1 MLQVTRESLVCTE
14 PDATLAAMRG
24 HFDEHHAVHLP
35 RFLHPALLAFIQRSL
50 RTARFDD
57 RVDEEIA
64 REQCMADNAT
74 LAMLWLL
81 MNDARLFDV
90 IGRITGCAPLEYFSG
105 RVYLMRADADHYDR
119 WHSDMSYGRRI
130 GMSVNLSE
138 GEFQGGAF
146 ELRRADAESAQWSIA
161 NTGPGDAILFRIDH
175 NLRHRVTAV
184 VGRVPRVAYAGWFQG
199 GPGLLSLL
207 KDAAHT
213 AGTSAESQYT
223 DPSTT

>member
-14 PDATLAAMRG
+14 AAPSLAAMRR

-35 RFLHPALLAFIQRSL
+35 RFLHPDLLAFIQRSL
-50 RTARFDD
+50 RTASFND
-57 RVDEEIA
+57 RVDEGIA

-74 LAMLWLL
+74 LAMLWLF
-81 MNDARLFDV
+81 MNEAPLFDV
-90 IGRITGCAPLEYFSG
+90 VQRVTGCAPIEYFNG
-105 RVYLMRADADHYDR
+105 RVYLLRPDADHYDR
-119 WHSDMSYGRRI
+119 WHSDMSDGRRI
-130 GMSVNLSE
+130 GMSINLTE

-146 ELRRADAESAQWSIA
+146 ELRRVTADAAEWSIA
-161 NTGPGDAILFRIDH
+161 NTGPGDAILFRIDD

-184 VGRVPRVAYAGWFQG
+184 VGTVPRVAYAGWFQG

-207 KDAAHT
+207 K
-213 AGTSAESQYT
+213 GYT

>member
-74 LAMLWLL
+74 LAMLWLF

-90 IGRITGCAPLEYFSG
+90 IGRITGCAPLEYFIG

-146 ELRRADAESAQWSIA
+146 ELRRADAESAEWSIA

-184 VGRVPRVAYAGWFQG
+184 VGRVPRVAYAGWFQE

-207 KDAAHT
+207 KDAART
-213 AGTSAESQYT
+213 AGTSGESQYT